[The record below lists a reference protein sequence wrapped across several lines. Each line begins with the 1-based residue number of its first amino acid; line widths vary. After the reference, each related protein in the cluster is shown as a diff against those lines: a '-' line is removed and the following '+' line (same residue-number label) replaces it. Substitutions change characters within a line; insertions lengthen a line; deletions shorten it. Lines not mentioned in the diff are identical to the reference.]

1 MGGAYA
7 DERRAMAAGPADHDG
22 PCLGWSIPR
31 GTRVIS
37 VREEHRDRGVEGV
50 KARRSRGV
58 GDRAFERSAC

>member
-1 MGGAYA
+1 
-7 DERRAMAAGPADHDG
+7 MAAGPADHDG

-58 GDRAFERSAC
+58 GDRAVERSAC